1 MWGEF
6 DLLERDCLLQ
16 FHIDKSAP
24 DTFVV
29 GKAVGF
35 FDDFFLVQKVSPR
48 GEWDGFGLYP
58 NSDLV
63 AVSQDAEFWAC
74 WQGFWSERTKLHHLF
89 QSWQRRG

>member
-48 GEWDGFGLYP
+48 GEWDGFVKKSNP
-58 NSDLV
+58 N
-63 AVSQDAEFWAC
+63 AEAANRK
-74 WQGFWSERTKLHHLF
+74 S
-89 QSWQRRG
+89 

>member
-35 FDDFFLVQKVSPR
+35 LTISFWFKKYLPVGS
-48 GEWDGFGLYP
+48 GM
-58 NSDLV
+58 DLDCI
-63 AVSQDAEFWAC
+63 QTLT
-74 WQGFWSERTKLHHLF
+74 WSL
-89 QSWQRRG
+89 

>member
-1 MWGEF
+1 MWGES

-48 GEWDGFGLYP
+48 GEWDGF
-58 NSDLV
+58 
-63 AVSQDAEFWAC
+63 
-74 WQGFWSERTKLHHLF
+74 
-89 QSWQRRG
+89 